1 MDSLME
7 EIERIFRQSQDENWS
22 YEEECGEKPVLYKG
36 AIFLLN
42 LFSLGFLI
50 FCQVAVMIAIWAL
63 LKKARSEEHTS
74 ELHHQSVSRMPSSA

>member
-22 YEEECGEKPVLYKG
+22 YEGECGEKPVLYKG

-50 FCQVAVMIAIWAL
+50 F
-63 LKKARSEEHTS
+63 
-74 ELHHQSVSRMPSSA
+74 

>member
-22 YEEECGEKPVLYKG
+22 YEGKCGEKPVLYKG

-42 LFSLGFLI
+42 LFSIVFLI
-50 FCQVAVMIAIWAL
+50 FCQRAVMIAIWAL
-63 LKKARSEEHTS
+63 LKKAGKWLLMVKKNRDGN
-74 ELHHQSVSRMPSSA
+74 P

>member
-50 FCQVAVMIAIWAL
+50 FCQVADCYMGFIKEGREMAAYGE
-63 LKKARSEEHTS
+63 KK
-74 ELHHQSVSRMPSSA
+74 

>member
-50 FCQVAVMIAIWAL
+50 FCQVAVMGFIKEGREMAAYGE
-63 LKKARSEEHTS
+63 KK
-74 ELHHQSVSRMPSSA
+74 

>member
-7 EIERIFRQSQDENWS
+7 EIERIVRQSQDENWS

-63 LKKARSEEHTS
+63 LKKAGKWLLMVKKNRDGN
-74 ELHHQSVSRMPSSA
+74 P